1 MNLVIVGGVG
11 TTKEYYNRV
20 KEEML
25 KSFNKVFVKCTR
37 GNSLKELVED
47 LKDFLKQ
54 MNEPFVLMGHSFG
67 GYISTALLGDRYE
80 NVYLK
85 GFVMCNGSYSF
96 SHINLKQ
103 NYHETSD
110 EYIHQYPV
118 MKELQQYVDKQEQGK
133 QMMIAINNPAL
144 EQFENI
150 NRSIPVTFIG
160 SSKDG
165 YIPKTFFMNM
175 TGLFGIKRGIRGI
188 RSYNWSILDGY
199 KHLGLITNTDVYRK
213 TIEFNLKVLGVM

>member
-37 GNSLKELVED
+37 GDTLEELVED
-47 LKDFLKQ
+47 LKEFLKQ

-67 GYISTALLGDRYE
+67 GYVSTALLGDRYE

-85 GFVMCNGSYSF
+85 GFVMCNSSYSF

-110 EYIHQYPV
+110 EYAQKYPF
-118 MKELQQYVDKQEQGK
+118 MKELQQYIDRKEQGK

-144 EQFENI
+144 EQFKNI
-150 NRSIPVTFIG
+150 DRSIPVTFIG
-160 SSKDG
+160 SSNDG
-165 YIPKTFFMNM
+165 YVPKTFFMNM
-175 TGLFGIKRGIRGI
+175 IGLFGMNREIRT
-188 RSYNWSILDGY
+188 YNWSILDGY

-213 TIEFNLKVLGVM
+213 TIEFNLKILGVM